1 MREQDYYYIYKVRQ
15 ERNFFE
21 IAEEFGVSEMI
32 LRAAN
37 PGLRQVR
44 RGEEM
49 KIPMAACPGGAFHSL
64 KEGEGLFDLA
74 VGSGSAAGE
83 VLSAN
88 PGFAP
93 GRALAGQTVVVPE
106 QERATRV
113 YEVRS
118 TDHLWDILRKFEM
131 SAPALRR
138 LNPGLDIF
146 SLREGQEIVVLEYS
160 PGRQMEGVYTMQAGE
175 TLLSVCERFGLSP
188 AEILRANQ
196 NLRPQDF
203 TRGMRIALP
212 AQS

>member
-1 MREQDYYYIYKVRQ
+1 M
-15 ERNFFE
+15 
-21 IAEEFGVSEMI
+21 
-32 LRAAN
+32 
-37 PGLRQVR
+37 
-44 RGEEM
+44 
-49 KIPMAACPGGAFHSL
+49 
-64 KEGEGLFDLA
+64 A
-74 VGSGSAAGE
+74 VGSGSAAGRCS
-83 VLSAN
+83 LQTRDSR
-88 PGFAP
+88 PG
-93 GRALAGQTVVVPE
+93 ALFAGQTVVVPE

-160 PGRQMEGVYTMQAGE
+160 PGRQMEGVYTMQAGRR
-175 TLLSVCERFGLSP
+175 CFRFASGFAFP
-188 AEILRANQ
+188 RRKILRANQ